1 MFSYWERES
10 FLKYDHIVI
19 GAGITGLSTAIELKC
34 LYPGERVLVLERG
47 FFPTGAS
54 TMNAGFACMGSVTEL
69 LDDLQTM
76 SEEQVVALFAKRKK
90 GLGILRERLG
100 DERIGYAARGSF
112 ELIDDNVKEALNKLE
127 YLNGLLQQVNNC
139 ASFRMANE
147 KIATFG
153 FSKKHTHALDRFKHP
168 ELQGEVRFGLPED
181 FASVFLSDVLTEY
194 ASLHPRI
201 MLNVECDL
209 TLNLFARFKKKAFDL
224 VLVKMN
230 KPEDFPNGMDVW
242 SEALEWVGNENYTE
256 FDDEQPVPLVLSPQ
270 PCVYRARAI
279 HSLEKMNQ
287 KWRIVFSSHSY
298 AGTVAAV
305 KAGMGITVLP
315 RNMVPEDLKI
325 IRVKTNLPK
334 LDDTH
339 ISLLKHHD
347 RNLAVNSFERFVV
360 ERLKP

>member
-1 MFSYWERES
+1 MS
-10 FLKYDHIVI
+10 FDALTLECFIAV
-19 GAGITGLSTAIELKC
+19 AETASFTRAADK
-34 LYPGERVLVLERG
+34 
-47 FFPTGAS
+47 
-54 TMNAGFACMGSVTEL
+54 
-69 LDDLQTM
+69 
-76 SEEQVVALFAKRKK
+76 VARTQSAVSQQ
-90 GLGILRERLG
+90 I
-100 DERIGYAARGSF
+100 
-112 ELIDDNVKEALNKLE
+112 NKLE
-127 YLNGLLQQVNNC
+127 GLLGKQLVTR
-139 ASFRMANE
+139 ARHISLTSEGEIFLTYAK
-147 KIATFG
+147 KIVQLNRDAM
-153 FSKKHTHALDRFKHP
+153 DRFKHP

-209 TLNLFARFKKKAFDL
+209 TLNLFSRFKQREFDL

-230 KPEDFPNGMDVW
+230 RPEDFPNGMDVW
-242 SEALEWVGNENYTE
+242 SEALEWVGNKNVTS

-279 HSLEKMNQ
+279 HALENTKRN
-287 KWRIVFSSHSY
+287 WRIVFSSHSY
-298 AGTVAAV
+298 AGTVAAI

-315 RNMVPEDLKI
+315 RNMVPADLQI
-325 IRVKTNLPK
+325 IRKNKDLPK

-347 RNLAVNSFERFVV
+347 KNLAVNSFEKFVV